1 MFSLIHFLHPCF
13 PLPSSLSHSPALPS
27 PPPLHL
33 CSPPASPHLL
43 SPSILPASL
52 PSSSPAAP
60 IEMQRNADAGISFSI
75 SLLSP
80 LKFLLCPAPP
90 APPTQASPPPLP
102 PSYQSPHSL
111 AHSYLAF
118 FVLFPPLLC
127 CCNLPFPLQNP
138 SIHSSCLTFDRGKVR
153 CDEGRSGLELSD
165 VREGLIEGM

>member
-60 IEMQRNADAGISFSI
+60 IETQRNADAGISFSI

-90 APPTQASPPPLP
+90 APPTQASPPLSLLHTKALIPSLTHTSPFLSCFLP
-102 PSYQSPHSL
+102 SSAAAIFPSLSKTHR
-111 AHSYLAF
+111 
-118 FVLFPPLLC
+118 
-127 CCNLPFPLQNP
+127 
-138 SIHSSCLTFDRGKVR
+138 SIPAA
-153 CDEGRSGLELSD
+153 
-165 VREGLIEGM
+165 